1 MARITSVGILKRARQ
16 LYRDNNRQ
24 STSLGARLR
33 LGLSSYVGAVRCE
46 IETKKGKVITQVEE
60 EAFKEAYVEASVM
73 ERNPDCC
80 FYNPN
85 L

>member
-16 LYRDNNRQ
+16 LYRENNKQ
-24 STSLGARLR
+24 SASLGARLS

-46 IETKKGKVITQVEE
+46 LELKKGILLDKEHE
-60 EAFKEAYVEASVM
+60 AAFKEAYIEASVM

>member
-1 MARITSVGILKRARQ
+1 MAHITSVGILKRARK

>member
-16 LYRDNNRQ
+16 LYQENRKIK
-24 STSLGARLR
+24 SSLGARLS
-33 LGLSSYVGAVRCE
+33 LGLSSYVGAVK
-46 IETKKGKVITQVEE
+46 IQMETKKGESVTADEAAAFN
-60 EAFKEAYVEASVM
+60 EAFVEASVM